1 LPERQPDDARAAA
14 EHAARSSYGRLVA
27 TLARQW
33 RDLAAVEDAL
43 ADAFRSALE
52 HWPAAGVPARPEAWL
67 LASARNALID
77 GVRRGRVRSDAAP
90 TLALLAE
97 ADDAA
102 GANLFPDERL
112 KLLFVCAHPQIDA
125 AVRPALMLQ
134 TVLGLDAARIAA
146 AFLTSRAA
154 LGQRLVRAK
163 AAIRDAGLAFIV
175 PEHAE
180 LPERLHC
187 VLQAIYAAYGSGWED
202 VAGADRKRQ
211 GLTGEA
217 IFLARLVANLLPAE
231 PEARGL
237 LALILHCEARHAARR
252 DAVGVFVALS
262 EQDTSLWS
270 AELIDEAERELAT
283 ASHLGRLG
291 PFQLEAAIQSVHAG
305 RARMG
310 RTDWPA
316 LAQLYEGLVQ
326 LAPTL
331 GALTGRAAAF
341 AEAFGPERGLALL
354 AELPEA
360 QAAGYQ
366 PYWALRA
373 HLLARAGDAAAA
385 SEAYMRAIGLSE
397 DPAVRAFLSRAR
409 DAASGNAR

>member
-1 LPERQPDDARAAA
+1 MPERQPDGARAAA

-33 RDLAAVEDAL
+33 RDLAAIEDAL
-43 ADAFRSALE
+43 ADAFHSALE
-52 HWPAAGVPARPEAWL
+52 HWPATGVPARPEAWL

-77 GVRRGRVRSDAAP
+77 GVRRGRVRSDAVP

-97 ADDAA
+97 ADEAA
-102 GANLFPDERL
+102 GASLFPDERL
-112 KLLFVCAHPQIDA
+112 KLLFICAHPQIDA

-146 AFLTSRAA
+146 AFLTSPAA

-163 AAIRDAGLAFIV
+163 ARIRDAGLAFTV
-175 PEHAE
+175 PEQAD

-217 IFLARLVANLLPAE
+217 IFLARLVAGLLPAE

-252 DAVGVFVALS
+252 DATGAFVALS

-270 AELIDEAERELAT
+270 GELIDEAERELAA

-305 RARMG
+305 RAHTG
-310 RTDWPA
+310 RTEWPV

-326 LAPTL
+326 IAPTL

-341 AEAFGPERGLALL
+341 AEAFGPERGLVLL

-360 QAAGYQ
+360 QAVGYQ
-366 PYWALRA
+366 PYWALKA
-373 HLLARAGDAAAA
+373 QLLVRAGDAAAA
-385 SEAYMRAIGLSE
+385 RDAYSRAIGLAE
-397 DPAVRAFLSRAR
+397 DPAVRSFLQKAQRRA
-409 DAASGNAR
+409 GG

>member
-1 LPERQPDDARAAA
+1 MPERRPDEARAAA
-14 EHAARSSYGRLVA
+14 EHAARSSYGRLLA

-33 RDLAAVEDAL
+33 RDLAAIEDAL
-43 ADAFRSALE
+43 ADAFRSAIE

-77 GVRRGRVRSDAAP
+77 GVRRGRVRFDAAP

-97 ADDAA
+97 ADEAA
-102 GANLFPDERL
+102 GASLFPDERL
-112 KLLFVCAHPQIDA
+112 KLLFICAHPQIDA

-146 AFLTSRAA
+146 AFLTSPAA

-163 AAIRDAGLAFIV
+163 AGIRNAGLVFAV
-175 PEHAE
+175 PEQAE

-211 GLTGEA
+211 GLTEEA
-217 IFLARLVANLLPAE
+217 IFLARLVTSLLPAE

-252 DAVGVFVALS
+252 DAQGAFVALS
-262 EQDTSLWS
+262 EQDTHLWS
-270 AELIDEAERELAT
+270 GELIAEAERELAA
-283 ASHLGRLG
+283 ASRLGRLG

-305 RARMG
+305 RARTG
-310 RTDWPA
+310 RTDWHA

-341 AEAFGPERGLALL
+341 AEAFGPQRGLLLL
-354 AELPEA
+354 AELPEV

-366 PYWALRA
+366 PYWALKA
-373 HLLARAGDAAAA
+373 HLLVRAGKAAAA
-385 SEAYMRAIGLSE
+385 REAYSRAIGLAE
-397 DPAVRAFLSRAR
+397 DPAVRSFLQKAQERAG
-409 DAASGNAR
+409 S

>member
-1 LPERQPDDARAAA
+1 MPERQPDDARAAA

-146 AFLTSRAA
+146 AFLTSPAA

-175 PEHAE
+175 PEQTE

-202 VAGADRKRQ
+202 VAGADRKRR

-217 IFLARLVANLLPAE
+217 IFLARLVVSLLPAE

-252 DAVGVFVALS
+252 DAVGAFVALS
-262 EQDTSLWS
+262 EQNTSLWS
-270 AELIDEAERELAT
+270 AELIDEAERELAA
-283 ASHLGRLG
+283 ASRLGRLG

-305 RARMG
+305 RARTG
-310 RTDWPA
+310 RTDWPV

-341 AEAFGPERGLALL
+341 AEAFGPERGLTLL

-366 PYWALRA
+366 PYWALKA
-373 HLLARAGDAAAA
+373 HLLVRAGAGAAAGDAY
-385 SEAYMRAIGLSE
+385 SRAIGLAE
-397 DPAVRAFLSRAR
+397 DPAVRDFLQKAQERAG
-409 DAASGNAR
+409 S

>member
-1 LPERQPDDARAAA
+1 MAA
-14 EHAARSSYGRLVA
+14 EHAARNSYGRLVA

-33 RDLAAVEDAL
+33 RDLAAIEDAL

-52 HWPAAGVPARPEAWL
+52 HWPATGVPARPEAWL
-67 LASARNALID
+67 LASARNALIG

-97 ADDAA
+97 ADEAA
-102 GANLFPDERL
+102 QASLFPDDRL

-146 AFLTSRAA
+146 AFLTSPAA

-163 AAIRDAGLAFIV
+163 ARIRDAGLAFTV
-175 PEHAE
+175 PEQAE

-217 IFLARLVANLLPAE
+217 IFLARLVVNLLPAE

-252 DAVGVFVALS
+252 DAQGRFVALS

-270 AELIDEAERELAT
+270 AEMIAEAERELAA
-283 ASHLGRLG
+283 ASRLGRLG
-291 PFQLEAAIQSVHAG
+291 SFQLEAAIQSVHAG
-305 RARMG
+305 RARTG
-310 RTDWPA
+310 RTDWPV

-331 GALTGRAAAF
+331 GTLTGRAAAF
-341 AEAFGPERGLALL
+341 AEAFGPQRGLALL

-360 QAAGYQ
+360 QAAEYQ
-366 PYWALRA
+366 PYWALKA
-373 HLLARAGDAAAA
+373 HLLVRAGEAAAA
-385 SEAYMRAIGLSE
+385 RGAYSRAIGLAE
-397 DPAVRAFLSRAR
+397 DPAVRHFLQRAQER
-409 DAASGNAR
+409 TGC

>member
-1 LPERQPDDARAAA
+1 LPERQPDEARAAA
-14 EHAARSSYGRLVA
+14 EHAARNSYGRLVA

-33 RDLAAVEDAL
+33 RDLAAIEDAL
-43 ADAFRSALE
+43 ADALRSAIE
-52 HWPAAGVPARPEAWL
+52 HWPATGVPARPEAWL
-67 LASARNALID
+67 LASARNALVD
-77 GVRRGRVRSDAAP
+77 GVRRGRVRADAAP
-90 TLALLAE
+90 TLALLVE
-97 ADDAA
+97 ADEAA
-102 GANLFPDERL
+102 GASLFPDERL

-134 TVLGLDAARIAA
+134 TVLGLDAVRIAA
-146 AFLTSRAA
+146 AFLTSPAA

-163 AAIRDAGLAFIV
+163 ARIRDVGLAFTV
-175 PEHAE
+175 PEQAE

-202 VAGADRKRQ
+202 IAGADRKRQ

-217 IFLARLVANLLPAE
+217 IFLARLVASLLPNE

-237 LALILHCEARHAARR
+237 LALIVHCEARHAARR
-252 DAVGVFVALS
+252 DVEGAFVALS
-262 EQDTSLWS
+262 EQDTRLWS
-270 AELIDEAERELAT
+270 SELIVEAERELNA

-291 PFQLEAAIQSVHAG
+291 PFQLEAAIQSVHAS
-305 RARMG
+305 RARTG
-310 RTDWPA
+310 RTDWPV

-341 AEAFGPERGLALL
+341 AEAFGPERGLMLL

-360 QAAGYQ
+360 QVAGYQ
-366 PYWALRA
+366 PYWALKA
-373 HLLARAGDAAAA
+373 HLLVRAGEAVAAC
-385 SEAYMRAIGLSE
+385 EAYARAIGLAE
-397 DPAVRAFLSRAR
+397 DPAVRSFLQQAQERA
-409 DAASGNAR
+409 GG

>member
-1 LPERQPDDARAAA
+1 MPERRPDEARAAA

-33 RDLAAVEDAL
+33 RNLAAIEDAL

-52 HWPAAGVPARPEAWL
+52 HWPATGVPARPEAWL

-102 GANLFPDERL
+102 GASLFPDERL

-134 TVLGLDAARIAA
+134 TVLGLDAARIAS
-146 AFLTSRAA
+146 AFLTSPAA

-163 AAIRDAGLAFIV
+163 AGIRDAGLAFAV
-175 PEHAE
+175 PEQAE

-217 IFLARLVANLLPAE
+217 IFLARLVVNLLPAE

-237 LALILHCEARHAARR
+237 LALVLHCEARHAARR
-252 DAVGVFVALS
+252 DATGAFVALS
-262 EQDTSLWS
+262 DQDTSLWS
-270 AELIDEAERELAT
+270 AEMITEAERELAA
-283 ASHLGRLG
+283 ASRLGRLG

-305 RARMG
+305 RARTG
-310 RTDWPA
+310 RTDWPV

-331 GALTGRAAAF
+331 GTLTGRAAAF
-341 AEAFGPERGLALL
+341 AEAFGPQRGLALL
-354 AELPEA
+354 AELPEL
-360 QAAGYQ
+360 QAASYQ
-366 PYWALRA
+366 PYWALKA
-373 HLLARAGDAAAA
+373 HLLARAGEAAAA
-385 SEAYMRAIGLSE
+385 REAYNRAIGLAE
-397 DPAVRAFLSRAR
+397 DPAVRSFLQKAQERA
-409 DAASGNAR
+409 GC

>member
-1 LPERQPDDARAAA
+1 MAA
-14 EHAARSSYGRLVA
+14 ESAARNSYGRLVA

-52 HWPAAGVPARPEAWL
+52 HWPASGVPARPEAWL

-77 GVRRGRVRSDAAP
+77 GVRRGRVRGDAAP
-90 TLALLAE
+90 TLALFAGADE
-97 ADDAA
+97 AAR
-102 GANLFPDERL
+102 ANLFPDERL

-134 TVLGLDAARIAA
+134 IVLGLDAARIAA
-146 AFLTSRAA
+146 AFLTSPAA

-163 AAIRDAGLAFIV
+163 ANIRNARLAFIV
-175 PEHAE
+175 PEQAE

-202 VAGADRKRQ
+202 IAGADPKRH
-211 GLTGEA
+211 GLAEEA

-231 PEARGL
+231 PEACGL
-237 LALILHCEARHAARR
+237 LALVLHCEARRAARR
-252 DAVGVFVALS
+252 DGEGAFVALS

-270 AELIDEAERELAT
+270 HEMIAEAEHELAA
-283 ASHLGRLG
+283 ASRLGRLG

-305 RARMG
+305 RVRTG
-310 RTDWPA
+310 RTDWPV

-326 LAPTL
+326 FAPTL

-341 AEAFGPERGLALL
+341 AEAFGPQRGLALL

-360 QAAGYQ
+360 RAAGYQ
-366 PYWALRA
+366 PYWALKA
-373 HLLARAGDAAAA
+373 HLLARAGEVAAAGD
-385 SEAYMRAIGLSE
+385 AYTRAIGLSE
-397 DPAVRAFLSRAR
+397 DPAVRAFLGCAR

>member
-1 LPERQPDDARAAA
+1 MLERRPGDARAAA
-14 EHAARSSYGRLVA
+14 EHAARNSYGRLVA

-33 RDLAAVEDAL
+33 RDLAAIEDAL
-43 ADAFRSALE
+43 SDSFRSALE
-52 HWPAAGVPARPEAWL
+52 HWPVAGVPIRPEAWL
-67 LASARNALID
+67 LATARNALID

-90 TLALLAE
+90 TLALLAK
-97 ADDAA
+97 AHDAA

-146 AFLTSRAA
+146 AFLTSPAA

-163 AAIRDAGLAFIV
+163 AGIREAGLAFVV
-175 PEHAE
+175 PEQVE

-187 VLQAIYAAYGSGWED
+187 VLQAIYAAYGSGWDD

-211 GLTGEA
+211 GLTEEA
-217 IFLARLVANLLPAE
+217 IFLARLAAGLLPAE
-231 PEARGL
+231 PEVRGL
-237 LALILHCEARHAARR
+237 LALILHCEARRAARR
-252 DAVGVFVALS
+252 NATGAFVTLS
-262 EQDTSLWS
+262 DQDTSLWS
-270 AELIDEAERELAT
+270 GEMIAEAEHELAA
-283 ASHLGRLG
+283 ASHMGRLG

-305 RARMG
+305 RARTG
-310 RTDWPA
+310 RTDWPV

-341 AEAFGPERGLALL
+341 AAAFGPQRGLVLL
-354 AELPEA
+354 AELQEA
-360 QAAGYQ
+360 QVATYQ
-366 PYWALRA
+366 PFWALKA
-373 HLLARAGDAAAA
+373 HLLARLGDVAAA
-385 SEAYMRAIGLSE
+385 SEAYSWAIGLSE

-409 DAASGNAR
+409 DEAAGGNG